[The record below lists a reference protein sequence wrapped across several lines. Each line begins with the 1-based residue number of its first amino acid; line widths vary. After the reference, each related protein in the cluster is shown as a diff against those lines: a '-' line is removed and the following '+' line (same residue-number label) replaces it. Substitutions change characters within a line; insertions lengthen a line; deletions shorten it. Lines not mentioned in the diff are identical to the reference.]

1 MSKNLRNQ
9 VYLVVNSLSINNIT
23 INAPQGVSYTLTLPT
38 TDGTNGQVL
47 TTDGSGVLSWSDAN
61 NIPGGSYTGTG
72 LIVRQTSPTLVTP
85 TIGVA
90 SGTSLNLTA
99 TVGNPAL
106 TFNNVISARR
116 IVLATGGNNNFQYYG
131 FGMENTGIKYSV
143 NASTDNHVFYSGVT
157 AASEREIA
165 RFTGDGRL
173 SFPTSG
179 ARKQQIGI
187 NGNEASNFQFTGLGI
202 QTGEMIYNGTNS
214 SLNHSFYSGTGA
226 ASAAVLFRVLG
237 VGGFISYANSSVQGS
252 LTISTPLGVTSGGT
266 GTGSIGTPGQYA
278 IVNAG
283 ATGLSYTTGP
293 GGGGVTSVGLAGDS
307 TFNNIFTITTSSS
320 NPIVNSGILTINVTN
335 FTGTGNLVLATS
347 PTLITP
353 VLGVATA
360 TSLTA
365 SGTVTAATLNATG
378 LTASQVVFT
387 DGSKNLTSV
396 GTNGTGNVVL
406 TTSPTLVTP
415 TLGAASAT
423 SLTASGTVTAAT
435 LNATGLTA
443 SQVVFT
449 DGSKNLTS
457 VATNGTGNV
466 VLTTSPTLVTPTLG
480 VASATSLTASGTVTA
495 ATLNA
500 TGLTASQVVFTDG
513 SKNLTSV
520 GTNGTGNVV
529 LTTSPT
535 LVTPTLGAASATS
548 LTASGTVTAAT
559 LRGTGLTA
567 SGVVL
572 TDGSSNL
579 TVPANGANG
588 TVLTIVGGVPAWSAV
603 SALGAITAT
612 TITASGT
619 VTAATLNATGL
630 TASRAVFTDG
640 SKNLVS
646 VNTNGTGNVV
656 LTTSPTLVTPN
667 VGFATATG
675 LLVTGGS
682 STDIG
687 LNLNAVVANRRVSF
701 AGSNEYQYT
710 GFGLATNALKYSVA
724 ASTADHIFYRGETAA
739 SETELFKVKGGGGF
753 TSAGDST
760 VNGIL
765 EVSGGIIKA
774 SNPIWGGV
782 FQTTSQNVSS
792 GGDTIAQDLTTATGT
807 VVSPGLTLSATGYT
821 NNTGRTVAVY
831 FSYSVFW
838 DPALGSGV
846 VQAGVMKNNN
856 VLTTYGSS
864 SAAIFA
870 TTHRAS
876 CTGSGIVLLD
886 NTDYIEL
893 RVKNNLGGAL
903 AIKGTDAGTNFFTA
917 TQLYYYILN

>member
-1 MSKNLRNQ
+1 M
-9 VYLVVNSLSINNIT
+9 SINNIT

-480 VASATSLTASGTVTA
+480 
-495 ATLNA
+495 
-500 TGLTASQVVFTDG
+500 
-513 SKNLTSV
+513 
-520 GTNGTGNVV
+520 
-529 LTTSPT
+529 
-535 LVTPTLGAASATS
+535 AASATS

>member
-480 VASATSLTASGTVTA
+480 
-495 ATLNA
+495 
-500 TGLTASQVVFTDG
+500 
-513 SKNLTSV
+513 
-520 GTNGTGNVV
+520 
-529 LTTSPT
+529 
-535 LVTPTLGAASATS
+535 AASATS

>member
-23 INAPQGVSYTLTLPT
+23 INAPQGSNYTLTLPT

-106 TFNNVISARR
+106 TFNSVVSGRR
-116 IVLATGGNNNFQYYG
+116 IVLATGGGNNFQYYG
-131 FGMENTGIKYSV
+131 FGLQADGIKYSV
-143 NASTDNHVFYSGVT
+143 NASTDNHIFYSGVT
-157 AASEREIA
+157 SGSELEIA
-165 RFTGDGRL
+165 RFTGVGGL
-173 SFPTSG
+173 NFPTS
-179 ARKQQIGI
+179 ATRKNRIGL
-187 NGNEASNFQFTGLGI
+187 NGNEGNFAFTGFGL
-202 QTGEMIYNGTNS
+202 QTGELIYNGTNS
-214 SLNHSFYSGTGA
+214 SINHSFYSGTGG
-226 ASAAVLFRVLG
+226 ASAAVLFRVIG
-237 VGGFISYANSSVQGS
+237 TGGFISYANSSVQGS
-252 LTISTPLGVTSGGT
+252 LTISTPLAVASGGT
-266 GTGSIGTPGQYA
+266 GTGTIGTPGQYA

-365 SGTVTAATLNATG
+365 SGTVTATTLNATG
-378 LTASQVVFT
+378 LTASQAVFT
-387 DGSKNLTSV
+387 DGSKNLTSI
-396 GTNGTGNVVL
+396 
-406 TTSPTLVTP
+406 
-415 TLGAASAT
+415 
-423 SLTASGTVTAAT
+423 
-435 LNATGLTA
+435 
-443 SQVVFT
+443 
-449 DGSKNLTS
+449 
-457 VATNGTGNV
+457 ATNGTGNV
-466 VLTTSPTLVTPTLG
+466 VLTTSPILVTPTLG
-480 VASATSLTASGTVTA
+480 V
-495 ATLNA
+495 
-500 TGLTASQVVFTDG
+500 
-513 SKNLTSV
+513 
-520 GTNGTGNVV
+520 
-529 LTTSPT
+529 
-535 LVTPTLGAASATS
+535 ASATS

-588 TVLTIVGGVPAWSAV
+588 TVLTIVAGTPAWSAISSLGTTTV
-603 SALGAITAT
+603 SSL
-612 TITASGT
+612 T
-619 VTAATLNATGL
+619 VSDLNI
-630 TASRAVFTDG
+630 SEAVFTNA
-640 SKNLVS
+640 SKKLIS
-646 VNTNGTGNVV
+646 VATSGTGNVV

-667 VGFATATG
+667 IGFATATG

-687 LNLNAVVANRRVSF
+687 INLNAVVANRRVSF

-710 GFGLATNALKYSVA
+710 GFGLATNALKYSVT
-724 ASTADHIFYRGETAA
+724 SSSADHIFYRGDSAA
-739 SETELFKVKGGGGF
+739 SETELFKVRGGGGF
-753 TSAGDST
+753 TSTGDST

-807 VVSPGLTLSATGYT
+807 VVAPGLTLSATGYT

-838 DPALGSGV
+838 DPAIGSGV

-864 SAAIFA
+864 SAAIFS
-870 TTHRAS
+870 TTYRAS
-876 CTGSGIVLLD
+876 CTGSGIVLL
-886 NTDYIEL
+886 NHTDYIEL
-893 RVKNNLGGAL
+893 RVKNNLGGPL
-903 AIKGTDAGTNFFTA
+903 AIKGTDVGTNFFTA

>member
-23 INAPQGVSYTLTLPT
+23 INAPQGASYTLTLPT

-85 TIGVA
+85 TLGVA
-90 SGTSLNLTA
+90 AGTSLNLTA
-99 TVGNPAL
+99 TSGNPAL
-106 TFNNVISARR
+106 SFNNVVSARR

-143 NASTDNHVFYSGVT
+143 NASTDSHIFYSGVT
-157 AASEREIA
+157 AASEREIG

-173 SFPTSG
+173 SLPTSA
-179 ARKQQIGI
+179 ARKQHIGL
-187 NGNEASNFQFTGLGI
+187 NGNEASNFQFTGFGI
-202 QTGEMIYNGTNS
+202 QSGEMIYNGTNS

-252 LTISTPLGVTSGGT
+252 LTISTPLAVASGGT
-266 GTGSIGTPGQYA
+266 GVSTIGTPGQYA

-320 NPIVNSGILTINVTN
+320 NPIVNSGILTIEVTN
-335 FTGTGNLVLATS
+335 FTGTGDLVLDTS

-353 VLGVATA
+353 ELGVATA

-396 GTNGTGNVVL
+396 ATNGTGNVVL

-457 VATNGTGNV
+457 VA
-466 VLTTSPTLVTPTLG
+466 
-480 VASATSLTASGTVTA
+480 
-495 ATLNA
+495 
-500 TGLTASQVVFTDG
+500 
-513 SKNLTSV
+513 
-520 GTNGTGNVV
+520 TNGTGNVV

-630 TASRAVFTDG
+630 TASQAVFTDG

-675 LLVTGGS
+675 LLVTDGS
-682 STDIG
+682 SSVIG
-687 LNLNAVVANRRVSF
+687 LNLNTVVANRRVALA
-701 AGSNEYQYT
+701 AGSSEYQYT
-710 GFGLATNALKYSVA
+710 GFGLATTALKYNVTS
-724 ASTADHIFYRGETAA
+724 SSADHIFYCGATSS
-739 SETELFKVKGGGGF
+739 SETELFRVKGTGGV
-753 TSAGDST
+753 TATGDSSIVGNLT
-760 VNGIL
+760 VVGTLLGGLNITNYFMSSNFGWPNTTNTSPGNWSVGQTIGNTLTNTSDGTFQNGLGRTVWVNIIFTTGRDSNAFGTN
-765 EVSGGIIKA
+765 EIWIREDNNSFEWGTVTAAGID
-774 SNPIWGGV
+774 GM
-782 FQTTSQNVSS
+782 T
-792 GGDTIAQDLTTATGT
+792 TTATFRLNSGN
-807 VVSPGLTLSATGYT
+807 SFTLFGYQ
-821 NNTGRTVAVY
+821 N
-831 FSYSVFW
+831 
-838 DPALGSGV
+838 SGV
-846 VQAGVMKNNN
+846 G
-856 VLTTYGSS
+856 L
-864 SAAIFA
+864 
-870 TTHRAS
+870 
-876 CTGSGIVLLD
+876 
-886 NTDYIEL
+886 
-893 RVKNNLGGAL
+893 
-903 AIKGTDAGTNFFTA
+903 NFFSDLSKLSI
-917 TQLYYYILN
+917 QIYYP